1 MHLSQVRSELRGPPP
16 FAPAYVSYTHR
27 LQALVEDLRGC
38 MTVAD
43 LAAVTGLSWDTVK
56 NIIKNRLEK
65 DYGHPRLKDLQRLSI
80 GEIYLGR
87 RKWFWTLVID
97 LDTGRIVWVA
107 QGRGAEALR
116 GFWPAHL
123 LRHSQS
129 WLQRCQPADFHHL
142 VSRGR
147 LLHVR

>member
-1 MHLSQVRSELRGPPP
+1 MHLSAVRSELRGPPP

-65 DYGHPRLKDLQRLSI
+65 DYAINVLTLTKSGSMAFNTRALSI
-80 GEIYLGR
+80 ACSR
-87 RKWFWTLVID
+87 CS
-97 LDTGRIVWVA
+97 
-107 QGRGAEALR
+107 AL
-116 GFWPAHL
+116 P
-123 LRHSQS
+123 
-129 WLQRCQPADFHHL
+129 PKP
-142 VSRGR
+142 SR
-147 LLHVR
+147 